1 MNFKIIIILGL
12 CFSLAGCDA
21 LYRLLDKE
29 GAEEKKI
36 VGNVIP
42 FEKNEVVE
50 EIQLL
55 LQLYGYNVGEADGAF
70 GLRTRNA
77 IAKFQKDNGL
87 KETRFADNATWERLH
102 VFVNNELVV
111 DYQLNIRLIQNILT
125 EADCSPGKID
135 GKLGPKTKEAI
146 KQFQK
151 KSRLVIDGK
160 IGYKTLRALSDFY
173 EEFMIE

>member
-1 MNFKIIIILGL
+1 MILGL
-12 CFSLAGCDA
+12 CLCLGGCDA

-36 VGNVIP
+36 VGDIIP
-42 FEKNEVVE
+42 FEKNDVVE

-55 LQLYGYNVGEADGAF
+55 LQLYGYNVGEVDGAF

-87 KETRFADNATWERLH
+87 KETRFADNATWEMLH

-111 DYQLNIRLIQNILT
+111 DYQLNIRLIQKILT
-125 EADCSPGKID
+125 EADCHPGKID
-135 GKLGPKTKEAI
+135 GKLGPKTTEAI

-151 KSRLVIDGK
+151 KFKLVIDGK
-160 IGYKTLRALSDFY
+160 IGYKTLRALSNFY
-173 EEFMIE
+173 EESKAE